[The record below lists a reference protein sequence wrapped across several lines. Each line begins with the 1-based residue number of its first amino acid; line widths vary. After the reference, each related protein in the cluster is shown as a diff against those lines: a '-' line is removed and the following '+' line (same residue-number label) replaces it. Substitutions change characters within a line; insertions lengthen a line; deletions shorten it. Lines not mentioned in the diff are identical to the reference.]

1 MSNQYVDEQVKM
13 MKIEM
18 EQLAKSISDLQRN
31 QEALGQTMS
40 NISGRINRLKE
51 TVESTYLKGGE

>member
-18 EQLAKSISDLQRN
+18 EQLAKNISDLQRS
-31 QEALGQTMS
+31 QETLGHTMS
-40 NISGRINRLKE
+40 NMSERIDRLKE
-51 TVESTYLKGGE
+51 TVESAYLKGGE